1 MIGGMGGFTMPHAF
15 RAVAAAAAITIAAT
29 TVAAQQVT
37 KDQVPGIRN
46 LSRLET
52 TVACAG
58 ATEVDAIPNVKK
70 MGFVAIINLRQASE
84 PGANVPES
92 QAAAKAAG
100 LNYVHIPFDAS
111 KPDPAVAD
119 RFLEAIRQ
127 PANQPAYI
135 HCASANRAAALWLIK
150 RVEID
155 QWDADRAMKEAEALG
170 LTSAPLKQYALDYIK
185 TH

>member
-1 MIGGMGGFTMPHAF
+1 MQRLLSLLTA
-15 RAVAAAAAITIAAT
+15 AV
-29 TVAAQQVT
+29 VGSVGVLGAQQVT
-37 KDQVPGIRN
+37 KEEVAGIRN

-70 MGFVAIINLRQASE
+70 MGFVSMINLRQASE
-84 PGANVPES
+84 PGANVPQA

-100 LNYVHIPFDAS
+100 LNYVHIPFDAAA
-111 KPDPAVAD
+111 PDPAVAD

-135 HCASANRAAALWLIK
+135 HCASANRAAAMWFIK
-150 RVEID
+150 RVQID
-155 QWDADRAMKEAEALG
+155 KWDTDRAMKEADALG
-170 LTSAPLKQYALDYIK
+170 LTSAPLKQFATSYVTAK
-185 TH
+185 R